1 MNSPSQPKI
10 KEAKKSVCSRILTPK
25 QVGPICWFMATF
37 VAMFYSQR
45 SRKLLLDASL
55 SWNNKKAL
63 YGLLKHV
70 LDDKYLKT
78 LDGRDSE
85 DYKKF
90 KDDTFLK
97 ILTYLHLENS
107 KKFPYDPKKVSGG
120 FNPDFYIGKLY
131 KLLNVDYKIFNYYKE
146 DNSLT
151 YSYLNE
157 EYDWI
162 NYTVVK
168 KKLVAG
174 ISDNI
179 KIERHVENN
188 YAPPI
193 LIVNV
198 YDGKGLF
205 NFLNI
210 NEGDTKEN
218 LTSMK
223 EQIFYNGKEYNLD
236 AVILTNWNIN
246 KHNGHAIAGISCKKG
261 KYVYNGWTRTSM
273 DPVMKNQSIDSDI
286 PCELMKYDW
295 NIVKNNDFC
304 LNTRKCIPELLRKK
318 LKVRDICFN
327 FSKGGR
333 LLIYVRKDANKDT
346 SSESDAANA
355 ANAAKSRTPPKSLT
369 PPKSPKKPKQPKNPK
384 EPKVCPE
391 GKVLNPRTNRCILIK
406 NVNKPYKSP
415 KNPKEPKVC
424 PEGKV
429 LNPRTNRC
437 ILIKPPKPAIKVC
450 PEGKVLNPKTGRCI
464 LLKAAKAVKKLKI
477 I

>member
-333 LLIYVRKDANKDT
+333 LLIYVRKDAKADT
-346 SSESDAANA
+346 SAESDA

>member
-355 ANAAKSRTPPKSLT
+355 AKSRTPPKSLT

-437 ILIKPPKPAIKVC
+437 ILIKPPKSAIKVC

>member
-1 MNSPSQPKI
+1 MNSPSQLPKI
-10 KEAKKSVCSRILTPK
+10 KEAKKSICSRILTPK

-45 SRKLLLDASL
+45 SRKLLLDAS
-55 SWNNKKAL
+55 SGWNNKKAL

-90 KDDTFLK
+90 SDNTFFS
-97 ILTYLHLENS
+97 ILIYLHLEDS
-107 KKFPYDPKKVSGG
+107 KKFPYNPKKEKGG

-162 NYTVVK
+162 NYTVVNN
-168 KKLVAG
+168 KLVIG
-174 ISDNI
+174 VKDNI

-193 LIVNV
+193 LLVKV
-198 YDGKGLF
+198 DDGKGLF

-246 KHNGHAIAGISCKKG
+246 KNNGHAIAGISCKKG

-333 LLIYVRKDANKDT
+333 LLIYVRKDAKADT
-346 SSESDAANA
+346 SAESDDTANA
-355 ANAAKSRTPPKSLT
+355 ANVAKSLT
-369 PPKSPKKPKQPKNPK
+369 PPKSPKKPRQPRQPPKNPN

-406 NVNKPYKSP
+406 NVNKPYKQPKSP
-415 KNPKEPKVC
+415 KSPKQPKVC

-464 LLKAAKAVKKLKI
+464 LTKNIKK
-477 I
+477 

>member
-1 MNSPSQPKI
+1 MNSPPIKI
-10 KEAKKSVCSRILTPK
+10 LDVKKGTCSRILTPK

-45 SRKLLLDASL
+45 SRKLLLDASP

-63 YGLLKHV
+63 FASLKFV

-90 KDDTFLK
+90 RDDTFLK
-97 ILTYLHLENS
+97 ILTYLHIENS

-146 DNSLT
+146 DNTLT

-162 NYTVVK
+162 NFTVVK
-168 KKLVAG
+168 RKLVSG
-174 ISDNI
+174 INDNI

-193 LIVNV
+193 LIVKV
-198 YDGKGLF
+198 DDGKGLF

-210 NEGDTKEN
+210 NEGDTKDN

-246 KHNGHAIAGISCKKG
+246 KHNGHAISGITCKKG

-318 LKVRDICFN
+318 LKVKDICFN

-333 LLIYVRKDANKDT
+333 LLIYVRKDAKADT
-346 SSESDAANA
+346 SADSDDVNA
-355 ANAAKSRTPPKSLT
+355 AYASVVKSRTPPKSLT
-369 PPKSPKKPKQPKNPK
+369 PPKSPKKPKQPKQPPKNPN

-391 GKVLNPRTNRCILIK
+391 GKVLNPRTNRCILLK
-406 NVNKPYKSP
+406 NVNKPYKPPKSP
-415 KNPKEPKVC
+415 KQPKVC

-437 ILIKPPKPAIKVC
+437 IMIKHPKPAIKVC
-450 PEGKVLNPKTGRCI
+450 PEGKILNPKTGRCI
-464 LLKAAKAVKKLKI
+464 LTKNIKK
-477 I
+477 